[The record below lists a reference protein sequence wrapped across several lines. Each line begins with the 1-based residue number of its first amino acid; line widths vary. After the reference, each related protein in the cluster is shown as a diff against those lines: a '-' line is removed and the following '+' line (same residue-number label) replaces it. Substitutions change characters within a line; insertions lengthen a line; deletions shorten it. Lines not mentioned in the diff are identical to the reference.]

1 MTFLYAY
8 PYSVFTIYMESIYM
22 DKRFIFK
29 FWKGKVLCVCDYA
42 IKVKI
47 WPYGRI
53 PRSDLRKL
61 NKILFVI
68 CKKHISV

>member
-1 MTFLYAY
+1 MLIHTVSSPYIWNPYIWISVLFLN
-8 PYSVFTIYMESIYM
+8 FGKE
-22 DKRFIFK
+22 K
-29 FWKGKVLCVCDYA
+29 FCVCDYA

-61 NKILFVI
+61 NKILFFI

>member
-1 MTFLYAY
+1 
-8 PYSVFTIYMESIYM
+8 M